1 MGEKGLGHAT
11 PRRHFGD
18 IFGYFLSFFEKST
31 FLVDIDSRKWY
42 TSPKAKR
49 RKKMAT
55 NKKRVQVSFTDEQ
68 HKMLVDLAKEKG
80 FSKSAIVVLALEEY
94 LKSQKQK

>member
-1 MGEKGLGHAT
+1 
-11 PRRHFGD
+11 
-18 IFGYFLSFFEKST
+18 
-31 FLVDIDSRKWY
+31 
-42 TSPKAKR
+42 
-49 RKKMAT
+49 MAT

-68 HKMLVDLAKEKG
+68 HKILVDLAKEKG